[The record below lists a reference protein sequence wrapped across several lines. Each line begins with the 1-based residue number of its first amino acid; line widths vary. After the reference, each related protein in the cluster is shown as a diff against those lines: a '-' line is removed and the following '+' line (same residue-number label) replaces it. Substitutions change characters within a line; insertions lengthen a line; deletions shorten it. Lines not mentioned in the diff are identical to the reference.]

1 MSVHPLSSKVIAC
14 AFEVHT
20 VLGSGF
26 LEGVY
31 LEALYQELTGVG
43 ITCEKEKKISI
54 SYKGRLVGQYRAD
67 LVVADSIVIETKCV
81 EKIAMRHIYQVKNY
95 LRGIDRQYG
104 MVINFGGTAVSFR
117 HVFV

>member
-26 LEGVY
+26 LEAVY
-31 LEALYQELTGVG
+31 LEALYQELTSVG
-43 ITCEKEKKISI
+43 LSCEKEKKISI
-54 SYKGRLVGQYRAD
+54 SYKGRLVGEYRAD
-67 LVVADSIVIETKCV
+67 LVVDDSIVIETKCV
-81 EKIAMRHIYQVKNY
+81 EKIAMGHIYQVKNY

-104 MVINFGGTAVSFR
+104 LVINFGGLAVTFR

>member
-14 AFEVHT
+14 AFEVHN

-26 LEGVY
+26 LEAVY
-31 LEALYQELTGVG
+31 IEALYQELTCVG
-43 ITCEKEKKISI
+43 LSCEKEKKISI

-81 EKIAMRHIYQVKNY
+81 EKIAMGQIYPDAGPSSCEAATRPGKELSPRY
-95 LRGIDRQYG
+95 
-104 MVINFGGTAVSFR
+104 
-117 HVFV
+117 